1 MNFCDQTFNSKNNS
15 WEEVRDCCD
24 NVIIYSVHEGKFSCG
39 DAGLELQKRI
49 KQQIEEIK
57 AAEEKLKELKEKA
70 KKFQKE
76 EKLRR
81 QMKEEKKKEKK
92 KERRSKLEKE
102 NKEMYEI
109 INHQE
114 EEEKQLNRRINT
126 DTSWI
131 EEQMSQM
138 ISETNANISRNIN
151 YNATKTIKANTQF
164 QLGK

>member
-138 ISETNANISRNIN
+138 ITEAEVIYSNNNNFDAQKSINA
-151 YNATKTIKANTQF
+151 KFKCQM
-164 QLGK
+164 GK

>member
-131 EEQMSQM
+131 EEQMNQM
-138 ISETNANISRNIN
+138 ITEADVIYSNNNNFDTQKLINAYFKCQIR
-151 YNATKTIKANTQF
+151 K
-164 QLGK
+164 